1 MELKLLV
8 QSFLIIRESPTV
20 SLYFKAMKNLL
31 SHLKLGLDIRNLPLS
46 PFLQALNESLQL
58 HE

>member
-31 SHLKLGLDIRNLPLS
+31 SHLKLGLDIPNLPLS
-46 PFLQALNESLQL
+46 PFLQALTESLQL
-58 HE
+58 QE